1 MRTEYDSKKLRYNQ
15 YKYERK
21 CKRGEGDVLLDM
33 SVTFAVFQFVIFA
46 LNVEAKQNTVGVY
59 RYGCIQP
66 KKVKEE
72 EEMRKRTGSN

>member
-1 MRTEYDSKKLRYNQ
+1 MTHPKRENEKREERGMDMRTEYDSKKLRYNQ

-46 LNVEAKQNTVGVY
+46 LNVEAK
-59 RYGCIQP
+59 
-66 KKVKEE
+66 
-72 EEMRKRTGSN
+72 